1 MIPDA
6 LRTFL
11 TLDFA
16 PLLAVTLAAGTLGLL
31 GSFLVLERR
40 AMIGDAMAHSVLP
53 GLVAGFLITGSRAPF
68 PMFVGALAAAGLA
81 SAAISFITRYGRID
95 PSTAI
100 GVVFTSLFALGILG
114 VEASGA
120 RNVDLDLDCVL
131 SGQLELLYWRP
142 PSTYAELLSPATVLT
157 LPREV
162 LILGALAVLTPLLLA
177 LVWKPLTAA
186 TFDRTYATTRGL
198 RPTLVR
204 SAVFALTT
212 VTIVAS
218 FEALGSILVV
228 ALLTCP
234 AAAARL
240 RGGRL
245 AGFVCMSALF
255 GAASGVFGYLGATQL
270 APTVI
275 GGSIDASG
283 TVASLSGLILAVMA
297 LRHRSRSAE

>member
-11 TLDFA
+11 TLDLA
-16 PLLAVTLAAGTLGLL
+16 PLLAVTLAATTLGLL

-40 AMIGDAMAHSVLP
+40 AMLGDAMAHSVLP
-53 GLVAGFLITGSRAPF
+53 GLVAAFLVTGTRDPIA
-68 PMFVGALAAAGLA
+68 MFAGALVAAGLA
-81 SAAISFITRYGRID
+81 SATIGFITRYGRVD
-95 PSTAI
+95 SQTAI

-114 VEASGA
+114 VELSGA

-131 SGQLELLYWRP
+131 SGQLELLFWRP
-142 PSTYAELLSPATVLT
+142 PATFAELFSLPSALS

-162 LILGALAVLTPLLLA
+162 RTLGALALFTPVFVA
-177 LVWKPLTAA
+177 TIWRPLEAS
-186 TFDRTYATTRGL
+186 TFDRTYARTRGL
-198 RPTLVR
+198 HPAFVR
-204 SAVFALTT
+204 GALFALTT

-245 AGFVCMSALF
+245 ARFVCTSALF
-255 GAASGVFGYLGATQL
+255 GAVSGVAGYLLATQV
-270 APTVI
+270 APAI
-275 GGSIDASG
+275 WGGSIDASG
-283 TVASLSGLILAVMA
+283 TVAALSGVILGTMA
-297 LRHRSRSAE
+297 LRHRGQRAE

>member
-1 MIPDA
+1 MISDA
-6 LRTFL
+6 LRIFL
-11 TLDFA
+11 TLDLA
-16 PLLAVTLAAGTLGLL
+16 PLLAVTLAAATLGLL

-40 AMIGDAMAHSVLP
+40 AMLGDAMAHSVLP
-53 GLVAGFLITGSRAPF
+53 GLVAAFLITGTRDPLA
-68 PMFVGALAAAGLA
+68 MFAGALAAAGLA
-81 SAAISFITRYGRID
+81 SAAIGFITRYGRVD
-95 PSTAI
+95 SQTAI

-114 VEASGA
+114 VEVSGS

-131 SGQLELLYWRP
+131 SGQLELLFWRP
-142 PSTYAELLSPATVLT
+142 PATYTELFSLPALLS

-162 LILGALAVLTPLLLA
+162 LTLGALAVFTPAFIA
-177 LVWKPLTAA
+177 LIWKPLEAS
-186 TFDRTYATTRGL
+186 TFDRTYARTRGL
-198 RPTLVR
+198 RPRFVR
-204 SAVFALTT
+204 GSLFALTT

-245 AGFVCMSALF
+245 ASFVCTSALL
-255 GAASGVFGYLGATQL
+255 GAASGVVGYLLATQL
-270 APTVI
+270 APTLW

-283 TVASLSGLILAVMA
+283 TVAALSGVILGATA
-297 LRHRSRSAE
+297 LRHRRRRAE